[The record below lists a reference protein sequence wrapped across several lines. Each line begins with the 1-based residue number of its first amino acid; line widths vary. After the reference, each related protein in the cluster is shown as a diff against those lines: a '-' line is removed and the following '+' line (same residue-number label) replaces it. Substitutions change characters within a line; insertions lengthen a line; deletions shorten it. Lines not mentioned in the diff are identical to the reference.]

1 MFFFSES
8 FTLEVMIVLVIDE
21 KVVDC
26 LVIMSRLP
34 LREGAERML
43 LYLLKEG
50 KTEAVERLL
59 KNPKNLVRVGTSL

>member
-1 MFFFSES
+1 M
-8 FTLEVMIVLVIDE
+8 LIIDE

-26 LVIMSRLP
+26 LAIMSRLP

-50 KTEAVERLL
+50 KTEAVEKLL
-59 KNPKNLVRVGTSL
+59 KNPKNLVM